1 MTATLAKAVVGGRR
15 PSQLITWQREDG
27 SGVEPLT
34 GATITGKIR
43 RQGQGSADD
52 LTGTFTVTDASNGV
66 FRWDYSTAD
75 VATTGTHKVQF
86 TATFG
91 SDPTPA
97 KTFISEWV
105 VKESL

>member
-1 MTATLAKAVVGGRR
+1 MALAKAVVAGKR
-15 PSQLITWQREDG
+15 PSQLITWQREA
-27 SGVEPLT
+27 STGVETLT

-43 RQGQGSADD
+43 RQGQGSSED
-52 LTGTFTVTDASNGV
+52 LTGTFTVTDGANGV

-75 VATTGTHKVQF
+75 VATAGTHKVQF

-91 SDPTPA
+91 GVPA
-97 KTFISEWV
+97 KTFIADWV

>member
-1 MTATLAKAVVGGRR
+1 MALAKAVATGKR

-27 SGVEPLT
+27 NGVETLT
-34 GATITGKIR
+34 GATIAGKIR
-43 RQGQGSADD
+43 RQGQGSSDD
-52 LTGTFTVTDASNGV
+52 LTGTFTVTDGANGV

-75 VATTGTHKVQF
+75 VATAGTHKVQF

-97 KTFISEWV
+97 KPFISEWV